1 MPQAAAE
8 DTFVMSAMANM
19 PVRAKIA
26 ASFAVILMIVMSM
39 GLYIGAQVSAVRQ
52 ATEWN
57 SHTYAVLGG
66 VDDILSGMV
75 GQETGL
81 RGYLVSANEAF
92 LDPYRTGVQQAADGW
107 RRAKELTA
115 DNPAQQRRL
124 ADLQGAIAQ
133 WQNGVAEREIA
144 LMSNP
149 ATMQQARDMEAS
161 GAGKAA
167 FDEIRRIVA
176 EIQGV
181 ETELLAV
188 RAAEQEA
195 ALENSESAT
204 WIGMGVALA
213 LSMCLGLLL
222 TRGVSRPIVGITAAM
237 RGLAAGDKTVEVPF
251 RGRRDEIGQMAETV
265 EVFKRN
271 AVEMD
276 LLQSEQEALK
286 LRAEEERKAA
296 TLKLADA
303 FELRVKGVVET
314 VASAAT
320 QMQGAATAMSGTAEE
335 TSRQASAVASA
346 SEQASANVQTVATT
360 AEELST
366 SIQEIGQQVETSARI
381 AGQAVQETQRTA
393 TTIAGLVDAAKRI
406 EDVVSLIT
414 SIAGQTN
421 LLALNATIE
430 AARAGDAG
438 KGFAVVASEVKA
450 LATQTARATEEIQ
463 VKVSEIQSAT
473 DGARSAMDG
482 IVGTITRMSEIAG
495 TIAAAVE
502 EQNAATLD
510 ISSNVQRAA
519 SGTEEV
525 THSIAG
531 VNQAAAETGSAALQV
546 LGAASGLTDDA
557 ATLRR
562 EVEAF
567 IATIRAA

>member
-1 MPQAAAE
+1 
-8 DTFVMSAMANM
+8 MSAMANM
-19 PVRAKIA
+19 SVRTKIA
-26 ASFAVILMIVMSM
+26 ASFAMILMIVISM

-52 ATEWN
+52 ATDWN
-57 SHTYAVLGG
+57 THTYAVLGG
-66 VDDILSGMV
+66 VNDILSGMV

-81 RGYLVSANEAF
+81 RGYLVSANETF
-92 LDPYRTGVQQAADGW
+92 LDPYRAGVRQAADGW
-107 RRAKELTA
+107 RRANELTA

-149 ATMQQARDMEAS
+149 ATMQQARDMEAA

-176 EIQGV
+176 EIQGA
-181 ETELLAV
+181 ETELLGV
-188 RAAEQEA
+188 RAAQQET

-204 WIGMGVALA
+204 WIGMGVALT
-213 LSMCLGLLL
+213 LSVLLGLLL
-222 TRGVSRPIVGITAAM
+222 TRGVGRPIVGITAAM
-237 RGLAAGDKTVEVPF
+237 RRLAAGDKTVEVPF

-265 EVFKRN
+265 EVFKQN
-271 AVEMD
+271 AVAMEA
-276 LLQSEQEALK
+276 LQTEQEAMK

-525 THSIAG
+525 TSSIAG

-546 LGAASGLTDDA
+546 LNAASGLTDEA

-562 EVEAF
+562 EVESF